1 MQTGRSST
9 PADPQARLAA
19 PGAAPVSPV
28 REVVAGLSYVWRTPW
43 LHAGMW
49 LAFLVNLTAFP
60 ISGGLLP
67 YIARNVY
74 GLDQTGLGYLAASFA
89 SGALV
94 GSLLITTNGSRLLP
108 GRTMLIA
115 SGLWYATLLAFAQ
128 TGSALIGAACLFAAG
143 CAQSF
148 SMVPLA
154 IMLLRTSEPRYRAR
168 VMGVRMLA
176 IYSLPIGLLVAGILI
191 ERIGFHTSMT
201 LYAIF
206 GLVATALIAVLWRRD
221 VWQPNAPGNKL

>member
-1 MQTGRSST
+1 
-9 PADPQARLAA
+9 
-19 PGAAPVSPV
+19 
-28 REVVAGLSYVWRTPW
+28 VVAGLSYVWRTPW

-94 GSLLITTNGSRLLP
+94 GSLLITTNGSRLPP